1 MKQLGNVRAIFKI
14 DRNLDYH
21 LRLDDEAALEA
32 KVRHLKFCGYK
43 PSMPL
48 IFSKDGTL
56 SS

>member
-1 MKQLGNVRAIFKI
+1 MKQLGNVKAIFKI

-43 PSMPL
+43 QSMPL